1 MDNIDG
7 TYQICA
13 RCIMDTTDSEIE
25 FDENGVCNHCKTYE
39 NVIKKFY
46 QTNERDKNM
55 LDKII
60 HEIKAK
66 GKDKEYDCII
76 GLSGGV
82 DSSYAAYIA
91 KKYSLRPLA
100 IHLDNGWDSELAVKN
115 IENIVK
121 KLGIDLQTY
130 VIDWE
135 EFKDLQLSFFKA
147 GVVDI
152 EMLTDHAIAATLY
165 LMADRMG
172 IKYIINGN
180 NLATE
185 SILPI
190 SWYHRK
196 SDLRNIMAIQELYGT
211 KEINNFPKASTLK
224 QNFWYKKIKGI
235 KSISILNYVPY
246 NKKDASTILENE
258 LAWKYYGGKHYE
270 SIFTRFYQGFIL
282 PEKFGID
289 KRKAHLSTIIC
300 SKQITRD
307 EALEE
312 IKKEKYDSEMLDED
326 KKFVLKKLGLN
337 EGEFE
342 RYMKTSPKSHLDYPS
357 DEGLFNF
364 FRMIMKLSLI
374 LKDNKL

>member
-1 MDNIDG
+1 MLLIGKKCGIYN
-7 TYQICA
+7 CL
-13 RCIMDTTDSEIE
+13 
-25 FDENGVCNHCKTYE
+25 F
-39 NVIKKFY
+39 IKRLW
-46 QTNERDKNM
+46 QNCD
-55 LDKII
+55 DPQGII
-60 HEIKAK
+60 
-66 GKDKEYDCII
+66 
-76 GLSGGV
+76 V
-82 DSSYAAYIA
+82 
-91 KKYSLRPLA
+91 
-100 IHLDNGWDSELAVKN
+100 
-115 IENIVK
+115 
-121 KLGIDLQTY
+121 
-130 VIDWE
+130 
-135 EFKDLQLSFFKA
+135 FLQLYINWLMEH
-147 GVVDI
+147 DI
-152 EMLTDHAIAATLY
+152 
-165 LMADRMG
+165 R
-172 IKYIINGN
+172 YIISGN

-185 SILPI
+185 SILPR